1 MSNYCILKVKTYET
15 KAALRNVQIEHK
27 RQKEY
32 EDIYNELS
40 FLNKNLTEHNDY
52 IEMYNKALESDYY
65 KTPDKYG
72 RTHKEPKVK
81 AIEIMTTFSPDMRD
95 KINLDEWCK
104 DNMNF
109 IKDMFPNSLI
119 SGTLH
124 QDQTTPH
131 LHIMIIPITD
141 KGKISKTAFINGK
154 KDMHELQDKYAQ
166 TMEKHGLIRGEQGK
180 SKHGKREDI
189 EEYQYLTDKNKEL
202 ESKLKDRKKRLE
214 HIESRIIK
222 ALQTLSE
229 IQTETETA
237 KAKLEQVRN
246 ELKAVLDEPADS
258 REYNGEHLKESDDI
272 LL

>member
-15 KAALRNVQIEHK
+15 TAALKNVQIEHK

-52 IEMYNKALESDYY
+52 IKMYNKALKSDYY
-65 KTPDKYG
+65 TTQDKYG

-81 AIEIMTTFSPDMRD
+81 AVELMLTFSPEMRD
-95 KINLDEWCK
+95 KINLEEWIN

-109 IKDMFPNSLI
+109 VKDKFKNSLI
-119 SGTLH
+119 SGSLH
-124 QDQTTPH
+124 LDQTTPH
-131 LHIMIIPITD
+131 LHIVIIPITD
-141 KGKISKTAFINGK
+141 KGKISKTAFINDK
-154 KDMHELQDKYAQ
+154 KDMQKLQDDYADA
-166 TMEKHGLIRGEQGK
+166 MKKHNLIRGEQKK

-202 ESKLKDRKKRLE
+202 ESKLRDRKKRLE
-214 HIESRIIK
+214 HIESRITK
-222 ALQTLSE
+222 ALITLSD

-237 KAKLEQVRN
+237 KAKLEQVRA
-246 ELKAVLDEPADS
+246 ELKAILDEPANS
-258 REYNGEHLKESDDI
+258 KEYKGEHLKESDDI